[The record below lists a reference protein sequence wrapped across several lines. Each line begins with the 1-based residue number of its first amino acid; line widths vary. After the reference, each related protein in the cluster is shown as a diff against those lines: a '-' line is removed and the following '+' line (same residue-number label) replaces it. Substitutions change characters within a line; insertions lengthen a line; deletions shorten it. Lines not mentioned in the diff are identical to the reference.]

1 MTSDAWIILVISGL
15 LSFFVGAWLRRVM
28 NRRRF
33 QRSQEA
39 LAQMRSAVAERER
52 QAALNLERH
61 ARRRQEREARE
72 QERLDREKARKPDAP
87 TSEPRREPRPPG

>member
-39 LAQMRSAVAERER
+39 LAQMRSAAAERER
-52 QAALNLERH
+52 QAPASHNK
-61 ARRRQEREARE
+61 AKRRRQQRS
-72 QERLDREKARKPDAP
+72 RLADG
-87 TSEPRREPRPPG
+87 S

>member
-1 MTSDAWIILVISGL
+1 MTSEAWIILVISGL

-39 LAQMRSAVAERER
+39 LAQMRSAAAERER
-52 QAALNLERH
+52 QAPASHNK
-61 ARRRQEREARE
+61 AKRRRQQRSRQA
-72 QERLDREKARKPDAP
+72 DG
-87 TSEPRREPRPPG
+87 S

>member
-39 LAQMRSAVAERER
+39 LSQMRSAVAERER
-52 QAALNLERH
+52 QAPASHNK
-61 ARRRQEREARE
+61 AKRRRQQRSRQA
-72 QERLDREKARKPDAP
+72 DG
-87 TSEPRREPRPPG
+87 S

>member
-1 MTSDAWIILVISGL
+1 
-15 LSFFVGAWLRRVM
+15 M

-52 QAALNLERH
+52 QAPASHNK
-61 ARRRQEREARE
+61 AKRRRQQRSRQA
-72 QERLDREKARKPDAP
+72 DG
-87 TSEPRREPRPPG
+87 S

>member
-33 QRSQEA
+33 QRSQDA

-52 QAALNLERH
+52 QAPASHNK
-61 ARRRQEREARE
+61 AKRRRQQRSRQA
-72 QERLDREKARKPDAP
+72 DG
-87 TSEPRREPRPPG
+87 S

>member
-15 LSFFVGAWLRRVM
+15 LSFFVGVWLRRVM

-39 LAQMRSAVAERER
+39 LAQMRSAAAERER
-52 QAALNLERH
+52 QAPASHNK
-61 ARRRQEREARE
+61 AKRRRQQRSRQA
-72 QERLDREKARKPDAP
+72 DG
-87 TSEPRREPRPPG
+87 S

>member
-39 LAQMRSAVAERER
+39 LAQMRSAAAERER
-52 QAALNLERH
+52 QAPASHNK
-61 ARRRQEREARE
+61 AKRRRQQRSRQA
-72 QERLDREKARKPDAP
+72 DG
-87 TSEPRREPRPPG
+87 S